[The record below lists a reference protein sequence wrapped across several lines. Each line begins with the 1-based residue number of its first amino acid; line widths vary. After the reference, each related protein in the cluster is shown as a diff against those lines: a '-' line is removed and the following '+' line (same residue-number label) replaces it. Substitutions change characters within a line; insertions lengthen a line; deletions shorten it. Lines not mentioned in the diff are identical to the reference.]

1 MNHSYNSDVND
12 TTAAL
17 LLLLAVLCVAA
28 FSTRLVAVLAS
39 LVAFVVFNYFFL
51 DPIHTFSI
59 ERADDVLS
67 LFALLAVSLIGSHLS
82 QQARRSAE
90 RAIQAAK
97 QRQLADE
104 ARRSAEMKSAM
115 VASFSHDLKTPLTA
129 LAVAAGNVG
138 ASGLSDDERHE
149 QIAIVQSEIERLK
162 RLFDNLMAMASVETR
177 AIQADVEWVHPADIV
192 EAACLQLR
200 PVLDGRNVAIN
211 AGDAADVV
219 RIDPRLTSASL
230 AHVLENAAA
239 YSPAGSPISID
250 VKTEADQLRIAVR
263 DRGPGVPDA
272 ELRRVFDRFFRG
284 AAGSANR
291 FSSGMGLAI
300 ARGLVDVQGGRINV
314 ANHPDG
320 GAIFTLIVPAATR
333 HVDELVEV
341 SA

>member
-1 MNHSYNSDVND
+1 MND

-28 FSTRLVAVLAS
+28 VSTRLVAVLAS
-39 LVAFVVFNYFFL
+39 LVAFVVFNFFFL

-59 ERADDVLS
+59 ARPDDMLA
-67 LFALLAVSLIGSHLS
+67 LFSLLAVSLIGSHLS
-82 QQARRSAE
+82 QQ
-90 RAIQAAK
+90 
-97 QRQLADE
+97 

-138 ASGLSDDERHE
+138 AAGLSDDERGE

-162 RLFDNLMAMASVETR
+162 KLFDNLMAMASVEAR

-192 EAACLQLR
+192 EAASMQLR
-200 PVLDGRNVAIN
+200 PLLDGRSVAVH
-211 AGDAADVV
+211 AGDASDVV

-250 VKTEADQLRIAVR
+250 VRADADQLRIAVR
-263 DRGPGVPDA
+263 DHGPGVPDA
-272 ELRRVFDRFFRG
+272 ELARVFDRFFRG
-284 AAGSANR
+284 SSGSANR

-300 ARGLVDVQGGRINV
+300 ARGLVDVQGGRITV

-320 GAIFTLIVPAATR
+320 GAIFTLIVPAPTR
-333 HVDELVEV
+333 HVDELAQV